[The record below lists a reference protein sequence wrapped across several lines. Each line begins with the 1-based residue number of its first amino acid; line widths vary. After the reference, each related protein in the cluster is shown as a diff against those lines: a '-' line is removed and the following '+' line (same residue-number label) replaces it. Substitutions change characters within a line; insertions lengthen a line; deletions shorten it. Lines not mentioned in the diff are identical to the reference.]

1 MKLTVLRNIGKK
13 DAHLVGDY
21 ELADFREGAEVDVN
35 DKTAQKLMDR
45 KLAEPASKTLRA
57 VPPASDVTT
66 GEDTS
71 EVANLTVPE
80 ATDKI
85 SRMTK
90 ASVDK
95 LQHIAATDTRD
106 GVKKAAQKRL
116 EELK

>member
-21 ELADFREGAEVDVN
+21 DLADFREGAEVDVN
-35 DKTAQKLMDR
+35 DKTAQKLLDR

-57 VPPASDVTT
+57 VPAQSDVVTHPA
-66 GEDTS
+66 DY
-71 EVANLTVPE
+71 TVE
-80 ATDKI
+80 AIKEEIAKTDD
-85 SRMTK
+85 RN
-90 ASVDK
+90 K
-95 LQHIAATDTRD
+95 LRSLLKDERK